1 VSAERARLFVALE
14 LPAEVRDVLA
24 AWAREHTAGLDRVRP
39 VSLESL
45 HVTLCFLGSRP
56 VAEVAQ
62 IGAACR
68 DAVAGLAAAPL
79 TVGEAR
85 WLPPR
90 RPRVLAVALRDEEG
104 RLAAVQSA
112 LARTLAAG
120 GFYEPE
126 TRPFLA
132 HVTVARVQRE
142 DRPRREELP
151 APGHPRFRAGRVTL
165 YQSRLGQGPARY
177 EALDSVTLAE
187 PGSPRVAAE
196 FAAEPPPS

>member
-1 VSAERARLFVALE
+1 VSDERARLFVALE
-14 LPAEVRDVLA
+14 LPAEVRGVLA
-24 AWAREHTAGLDRVRP
+24 AWAREHTAGLERVRP

-56 VAEVAQ
+56 VAEVAE

-68 DAVAGLAAAPL
+68 DAVAGLVAAPV
-79 TVGEAR
+79 TVDDAL

-90 RPRVLAVALRDEEG
+90 RPRVLTVALDDQEG

-112 LARTLAAG
+112 LAHALVAG
-120 GFYEPE
+120 GFYQPE

-142 DRPRREELP
+142 GRPRRAELP
-151 APGHPRFRAGRVTL
+151 APEHLRFTAERVTL
-165 YQSRLGQGPARY
+165 YRSRLGQGPARY
-177 EALDSVTLAE
+177 EALAGVTLTC
-187 PGSPRVAAE
+187 
-196 FAAEPPPS
+196 